1 MNTIDEIWEDL
12 LSEEPAR
19 IRRVWTDLTDEE
31 CAAVLEHLRRM
42 SEEEGWQP
50 AQQQAAAFA
59 LRVLREQAE

>member
-1 MNTIDEIWEDL
+1 MNTLEEFWEDL

-19 IRRVWTDLTDEE
+19 IRRAWKELTDEE
-31 CAAVLEHLRRM
+31 CAAALEHLRRM

-50 AQQQAAAFA
+50 AQKQAAATA